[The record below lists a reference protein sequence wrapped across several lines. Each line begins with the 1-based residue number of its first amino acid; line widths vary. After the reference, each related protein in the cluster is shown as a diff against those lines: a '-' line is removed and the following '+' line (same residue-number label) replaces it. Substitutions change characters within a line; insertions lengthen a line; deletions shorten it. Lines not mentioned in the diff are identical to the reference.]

1 MGRRLII
8 LLALAGANSSAQ
20 RVGTPTDDDLTNLSV
35 EDLFQLEVTSVGR
48 KAQELSKAPA
58 AIFVLTAED
67 IRRSGATSIPEALQ
81 WVPGLT
87 VLSVDGIRW
96 TISARGSASLY
107 ADKMLVM
114 IDGRSLYTPL
124 FGGVLWDLVDVP
136 LENIERIEV
145 VRGPGAVMWGPNAV
159 NGVINI
165 ITKKARDTKGAEVSV
180 ASGNQL
186 RGTVMARWSDGSD
199 KLSYQVWTKLEDID
213 PASSSAG
220 YYYVAGINEVIK
232 QPQPVADLNTQSARV
247 GFRVDGQASEK
258 DQWMVQGDLYK
269 IGGQDDLGYPVLLPA
284 IREFVTCSTGGEGGF
299 LQALWTRTNSTGNE
313 STLQFTYDHDRI
325 DYSFV
330 GGMVN
335 NLTLDYQKRLQTSDR
350 NEVYWGAGFQQYWD
364 DTETERVLD
373 FNPADS
379 VYRVG
384 DAVVRDEFQLIPDR
398 LLAVAGVRV
407 DFGTYSRFQFQPSF
421 RLLYTPSQTQ
431 SFWAGVSRAVRV
443 PDRFNRDAQLDEG
456 AVLMGGIPVN
466 IEVLGSEA
474 IRPEVEDSLEA
485 GYRFQSGQRWSVD
498 ASTFWSYY
506 NRLVGIP
513 LSGQPQIQWIGSIPS
528 VFVALQEQN
537 LGTGRSYGGE
547 LSATWQATRKWR
559 WIPGYSYL
567 NETKWL
573 PPGDGW
579 LLGTSS
585 PAHQGWLRSQYD
597 FSRKWQ
603 ADLMARARSRNMPF
617 DTPGVV
623 LFDARVSWRPSRDT
637 ELSFTVQNLGGRS
650 VLETYS
656 ESPLVAIPLQRTFVF
671 KWVQRF

>member
-1 MGRRLII
+1 MSKRLLI
-8 LLALAGANSSAQ
+8 LVALASAGASAQ
-20 RVGTPTDDDLTNLSV
+20 RVGAPTDDDLTNLSV

-58 AIFVLTAED
+58 AVFVLTAED

-96 TISARGSASLY
+96 TISARGGASLY

-165 ITKKARDTKGAEVSV
+165 ITKKARDTKGAEVSA

-186 RGTVMARWSDGSD
+186 RGSVMARWSDGSD
-199 KLSYQVWTKLEDID
+199 KLSYQVWMKLQDID
-213 PASSSAG
+213 PAFSSAG
-220 YYYVAGINEVIK
+220 YYLASRNEVIR
-232 QPQPVADLNTQSARV
+232 QPEAVSDLNTESARV
-247 GFRVDGQASEK
+247 GFRVDGQSSEK
-258 DQWMVQGDLYK
+258 DQWMVQGDLFRQ
-269 IGGQDDLGYPVLLPA
+269 GGQDNLGFPVLLPA
-284 IREFVTCSTGGEGGF
+284 VSDYVIGHTGGEGGF
-299 LQALWTRTNSTGNE
+299 LQALWTHTNAEGNE
-313 STLQFTYDHDRI
+313 STLQLTYDRTQI
-325 DYSFV
+325 DYNFV
-330 GGMVN
+330 GGATN
-335 NLTLDYQKRLQTSDR
+335 NLTADYQKRMQTSDR

-364 DTETERVLD
+364 HTETQRFFGFD
-373 FNPADS
+373 PANS

-384 DAVVRDEFQLIPDR
+384 DVVLRDEFQLIPDR
-398 LLAVAGVRV
+398 LLAVAGIRV
-407 DFGTYSRFQFQPSF
+407 DYSTYSRFQFQPSF

-431 SFWAGVSRAVRV
+431 SFWTGVSRAVRV

-456 AVLMGGIPVN
+456 AVLIGEIPVN
-466 IEVLGSEA
+466 IEVVGSEA
-474 IRPEVEDSLEA
+474 IRPEIEDSLEA

-498 ASTFWSYY
+498 ASVFWSYY
-506 NRLVGIP
+506 SRLVGIP
-513 LSGQPQIQWIGSIPS
+513 LSGQPQIQWIGSTPVVS
-528 VFVALQEQN
+528 VTLQEQN
-537 LGTGRSYGGE
+537 LGADRSYGGE

-567 NETKWL
+567 NEAKWL

-603 ADLMARARSRNMPF
+603 ADLMARARSRSMPF
-617 DTPGVV
+617 NTPGVV

-671 KWVQRF
+671 KWVHKF